1 METLE
6 CLGKMPL
13 SLSRECTPSNVCSVT
28 NILWSITGLI
38 LTAHEILVETVISI
52 LVLISCGTLLH
63 ATFDIESTEGHQLEN
78 RFSHVTDADR
88 TSITKMAEDLSKFI
102 GEVLTAYLILNATIS
117 ATALVNAFGG
127 AIVVIIS
134 GILNNGVVLVGLF
147 LASVA
152 ALRVHMTI

>member
-13 SLSRECTPSNVCSVT
+13 SLSRDCTPSDVFSVT

-38 LTAHEILVETVISI
+38 LTAHKILVETVISI
-52 LVLISCGTLLH
+52 LVLISCGTLLY

-78 RFSHVTDADR
+78 RFSHVTEADL

-102 GEVLTAYLILNATIS
+102 GEVLTAYLIFNATVS
-117 ATALVNAFGG
+117 ATVLFNVFGG
-127 AIVVIIS
+127 GIVVIFS

-147 LASVA
+147 VASVA
-152 ALRVHMTI
+152 ALRVTMTI